1 MNYHRPGPA
10 VRVVG
15 VDGEVPRLRDRDA
28 TVAHLLAEALAPV
41 DGGRRPDVADELDDV
56 LGSAALEERAHLDGR
71 LATLLGEVRA
81 DVRCVQV
88 LGGID
93 APVLHSPS
101 VASMGNPHAIFWVDD
116 VEALFQELK
125 ASGADII
132 EGPTRR
138 IYDCVEMEVR
148 DCNGFKLV
156 FSQG

>member
-1 MNYHRPGPA
+1 MACASIVRPCLGPK
-10 VRVVG
+10 
-15 VDGEVPRLRDRDA
+15 
-28 TVAHLLAEALAPV
+28 
-41 DGGRRPDVADELDDV
+41 
-56 LGSAALEERAHLDGR
+56 ERTASS
-71 LATLLGEVRA
+71 
-81 DVRCVQV
+81 QV
-88 LGGID
+88 L
-93 APVLHSPS
+93 VMNWKSPS
-101 VASMGNPHAIFWVDD
+101 ADD

>member
-1 MNYHRPGPA
+1 MTPETARSVQFKSIAPSF
-10 VRVVG
+10 VVDD
-15 VDGEVPRLRDRDA
+15 VVS
-28 TVAHLLAEALAPV
+28 TAEYY
-41 DGGRRPDVADELDDV
+41 RDV
-56 LGSAALEERAHLDGR
+56 LGFQILGYFADPPVFAMAGRGGVEIHFGKADAEPQRSNLELRA
-71 LATLLGEVRA
+71 
-81 DVRCVQV
+81 
-88 LGGID
+88 ISSD
-93 APVLHSPS
+93 AY
-101 VASMGNPHAIFWVDD
+101 NWVDD